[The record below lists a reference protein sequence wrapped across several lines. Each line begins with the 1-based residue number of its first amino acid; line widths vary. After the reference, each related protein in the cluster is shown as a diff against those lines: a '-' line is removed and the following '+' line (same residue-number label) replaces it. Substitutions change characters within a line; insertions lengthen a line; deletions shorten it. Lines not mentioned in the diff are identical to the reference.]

1 MKMMTWLAALCL
13 GGAAALAWAQPNP
26 APARQVARIM
36 GDIVQAQTTPD
47 AEART
52 RIEAQLSVLEALLD
66 KTAARGDLASW
77 RMLDALSRALLLL
90 DASPVLAP
98 AALQRR
104 VDDYEAY
111 FAQQAAR
118 ARRDAGFLVLDLRF
132 RYLAQTLAPPSAGA
146 GG

>member
-26 APARQVARIM
+26 ALARQVARIM
-36 GDIVQAQTTPD
+36 GDVVQAQTMLD

-52 RIEAQLSVLEALLD
+52 RIEAQRSVLEALLD

-77 RMLDALSRALLLL
+77 RMLDA
-90 DASPVLAP
+90 SPVLAP
-98 AALQRR
+98 VAMQRL

-111 FAQQAAR
+111 FAQQTAR
-118 ARRDAGFLVLDLRF
+118 AA
-132 RYLAQTLAPPSAGA
+132 
-146 GG
+146 